1 MKPAAR
7 RSRRPPRGGQGSRG
21 RRGGSSFHRR
31 PVLPPPPSLSR
42 PTEEQRGEWIRG
54 GASIRRRRVDPS
66 ARLVRSAGRSSPRTR
81 RAELSPRAPPSA
93 RLAAS
98 SSPPCASGLDPAY
111 SAPLASLSAV
121 AAASRALREPALL
134 ARGNH
139 LPAHVL
145 WKPQREPLEVAVEAH
160 REGVARGVRP
170 RDERRRPPRPRPHR
184 AALAPDPLQL
194 HRLLPPR
201 LLVLGALVSHVDGHL
216 IRGLLLRG
224 HLAGAARPRPRRAP
238 GRG

>member
-1 MKPAAR
+1 MQIYTLSLLECKLPLLDA
-7 RSRRPPRGGQGSRG
+7 PPVGGER
-21 RRGGSSFHRR
+21 RRGVRGT
-31 PVLPPPPSLSR
+31 PA
-42 PTEEQRGEWIRG
+42 EE
-54 GASIRRRRVDPS
+54 
-66 ARLVRSAGRSSPRTR
+66 SAGGRGFR
-81 RAELSPRAPPSA
+81 RLSPRAPPSA

-98 SSPPCASGLDPAY
+98 SSPPCARGLDPAY
-111 SAPLASLSAV
+111 SAPLAPLSAV

-201 LLVLGALVSHVDGHL
+201 LLLVLGALAGHVDGHL

-224 HLAGAARPRPRRAP
+224 HLAGAARPRPRELLAGVEVAQGGRASP
-238 GRG
+238 ARAERGRT